1 MHEFTIASSI
11 VNSLLEALEGYP
23 GAERI
28 DEVDLIIGELSFAG
42 IEQVTYCFGVLIE
55 EREQLKGCK
64 LNVTTEGGLVHC
76 RKCGYEGPLDMGSG
90 PDYHH
95 ILPVFACP
103 KCTGEVDI
111 TAGQSVSIKNA
122 KLIMNDEVD

>member
-11 VNSLLEALEGYP
+11 VNSLLEALKDYP
-23 GAERI
+23 GAERV
-28 DEVDLIIGELSFAG
+28 DEVDLVIGELSFAG

-64 LNVTTEGGLVHC
+64 LNVITEEGRAHC
-76 RKCGYEGPLDMGSG
+76 KECGYEGPLNMGSG
-90 PDYHH
+90 PGYHH

-103 KCTGEVDI
+103 KCKGEVDI
-111 TAGQSVSIKNA
+111 TAGQSVSIRNA
-122 KLIMNDEVD
+122 KLIINDEVK